1 MLTPTGLYNSFLAAG
16 APSELNIDH
25 SLRNRLDGRMTQTET
40 DEESMRIGL
49 EKVVE
54 LIEIASISIA
64 KLMASVRYLSTR
76 ISASC

>member
-1 MLTPTGLYNSFLAAG
+1 MLILAGLYNSFLAAG

-25 SLRNRLDGRMTQTET
+25 SLRNRLDGRMTQTDT
-40 DEESMRIGL
+40 DEDSMRVGL

-64 KLMASVRYLSTR
+64 KLMASVRCSLNNLST
-76 ISASC
+76 SC